1 MFQSDFRIV
10 ADYFVQ
16 MQENGDYVP
25 DARQIKHVQETM
37 QLLSVMTK
45 DNRFEEAYND
55 AVEGGPRNMCEV
67 LDRVENKG
75 RLEGRLEGEMKKAK
89 ETAINLQMMGLDV
102 NSIAKAVNVSI
113 DLVKQWLTPASA

>member
-1 MFQSDFRIV
+1 
-10 ADYFVQ
+10 
-16 MQENGDYVP
+16 
-25 DARQIKHVQETM
+25 
-37 QLLSVMTK
+37 
-45 DNRFEEAYND
+45 
-55 AVEGGPRNMCEV
+55 MCEV